1 MISKK
6 KIVLI
11 TTIIISVILVA
22 FINIP
27 KIWSPEEKNSKVY
40 TKALE
45 EYNNN
50 SFQEAYYTFSRISR
64 SSKLK
69 SAAIYRQALCG
80 EKLGDEKT
88 AVKKYKEVIKHYPNS
103 IIAIRA
109 KYLLARSL
117 YSTKNYKKAKK
128 EFLKILKKY
137 PKTDYAIAAQYY
149 LGSIEADSIP
159 NIKNKKKKQRTLNKA
174 SHYFRSYLKEAP
186 SGRLALNSIE
196 KWTSIN
202 KKLTNE
208 DNLVIAK
215 AYNENE
221 KFNEAQKYL
230 KYTNI
235 NVSWPY
241 FVKNA
246 YALKDK
252 SKIKYYTEL
261 GLKGKAP
268 ETVTINDENDINR
281 ENKNIYQAIDTYLK
295 VSNDPKTALSYL
307 LSISGKSKNYDY
319 ILYKSCS
326 NLPKNAQIAC
336 YNTLYSKYPTGQFA
350 AEALSNI
357 FYNKIQLKN
366 YRLAQKIGREHLS
379 KFPKSNSAPK
389 VMFWMGKTAE
399 RLKDY
404 EEARSS
410 YKRLIAKYPDD
421 YYAYHAFLNLNRLNP
436 PMINTNDLEGKLV
449 LFPYKRNAN
458 NDLIIRLTE
467 VKDYGLINDLCKDDK
482 FVQSW
487 LAYQE
492 GDFTLSST
500 MARDAMDELEQ
511 KPDRKDL
518 RWRLIYPVHY
528 YSQIKQSAI
537 PMNNS
542 PILILS
548 IIKEESHF
556 NPKIKSPAGASGL
569 MQLMPATAKEVGA
582 NYGIKLDNPD
592 LLFNPEINIKLG
604 NMYYAQLRKSLLN
617 RDVLAVLAYNGGIGS
632 VSNWKENLNYTDVD
646 DFVEQIPY
654 PETKNYLKKVYRSYW
669 NYVRIYSDNGN

>member
-1 MISKK
+1 MPKK

-11 TTIIISVILVA
+11 ITIIISTILIA
-22 FINIP
+22 LINIP
-27 KIWSPEEKNSKVY
+27 RIWSPEEKNLKVY
-40 TKALE
+40 EQALQ
-45 EYNNN
+45 EYNNS
-50 SFQEAYYTFSRISR
+50 SFQESYYTFSRVSK

-69 SAAIYRQALCG
+69 PAAIYRQALCS

-88 AVKKYKEVIKHYPNS
+88 AVNKYKEVIRYYPNYT
-103 IIAIRA
+103 ITIRA
-109 KYLLARSL
+109 KYLLARSF
-117 YSTKNYKKAKK
+117 YNSKKYKKAKK
-128 EFLKILKKY
+128 EFTNILKKY
-137 PKTDYAIAAQYY
+137 SKTDYATAANYY
-149 LGSIEADSIP
+149 LGSIEAEAIP
-159 NIKNKKKKQRTLNKA
+159 AIKNEKKKQKSINKA
-174 SHYFRSYLKEAP
+174 SHYFRIYLKEAP

-208 DNLVIAK
+208 DNLIIAK
-215 AYNENE
+215 AYYENE
-221 KFNEAQKYL
+221 KFDDAQKYL
-230 KYTNI
+230 KFTNI

-246 YALKDK
+246 YALKEN

-261 GLKGKAP
+261 GLKGKIP
-268 ETVTINDENDINR
+268 ETVTINDESDIEK
-281 ENKNIYQAIDTYLK
+281 ENKNAYQAIDTYLK

-307 LSISGKSKNYDY
+307 LSISVNSKNYDY
-319 ILYKSCS
+319 ILYKSCNNMPAS
-326 NLPKNAQIAC
+326 AQSAC
-336 YNTLYSKYPTGQFA
+336 YNTLYLKYPKGQFA

-357 FYNKIQLKN
+357 FYEKIKSKRYLQ
-366 YRLAQKIGREHLS
+366 AQKIGKEHLS
-379 KFPKSNSAPK
+379 KFPDSNSAPR

-399 RLKDY
+399 RLKNY
-404 EEARSS
+404 EEARSN

-436 PMINTNDLEGKLV
+436 PIIDTNDLEGKLV
-449 LFPYKRNAN
+449 LFPYKRNPQ
-458 NDLIIRLTE
+458 NDMIIKLTE
-467 VKDYGLINDLCKDDK
+467 IKDYGLINDLCKDDK

-487 LAYQE
+487 LAYEE
-492 GDFTLSST
+492 GNYALSST
-500 MARDAMDELEQ
+500 IARDAMDELDK

-518 RWRLIYPVHY
+518 RWRLVYPVHY
-528 YSQIKQSAI
+528 YSEIKKNAI
-537 PMNNS
+537 TMNNS

-556 NPKIKSPAGASGL
+556 NPKIQSPAGAKGL

-582 NYGIKLDNPD
+582 NYGLKIDNFD
-592 LLFNPEINIKLG
+592 ILFDPAINIKLG

-632 VSNWKENLNYTDVD
+632 VSSWKENLNYADVD

-654 PETKNYLKKVYRSYW
+654 PETKNYLKKVYKSYW